1 MNRTVT
7 GLPFTVALLA
17 AVWCAC
23 ESGGTTF
30 GGADAD
36 SDGDADGDADGDSDT
51 DADGDADGDSDTDA
65 DGDADGDGD
74 GDSDTDAD
82 GDSDGDP
89 DCVDQDS
96 DWWCLPFDCDDGD
109 PEVNPGVP
117 EVLGNSVDDNCNGL
131 TDEEPVEEPV
141 GPVIPPTC
149 AAAAATP
156 TSVGCE
162 FFTADLDNWDTCD
175 PQTYAIVVSN
185 PHEDQDAVVTL
196 EHGVQGTIYT
206 VTLSPMELHV
216 IDVACASG
224 CQVGAQQIER
234 QGIGV
239 GRGFRLTADVPI
251 LAYQWNPYGLELF
264 STDASLLLPKTS
276 LDGTYIVAAW
286 GTGPGASWQQLRS
299 QVTVVATED
308 GTHVSFIPSVNV
320 AAMGGVGPFTAGVQT
335 GAYTLNAYDVLAFE
349 AGILDQDVT
358 GTVVLADKPVSVFG
372 GHSCA
377 NVPSGAYAAC
387 DHVEE
392 QLLPLA
398 AWGTETV
405 LARHAPR
412 QGCSSQPA
420 DPVVWRIISGVAN
433 MTVTFDPPAPAPAGA
448 SYSFSQQGQLLQFIG
463 AGDHFAVGTLNAPP
477 DPQHPEAPFF
487 AYQLMTG
494 TTYGGCAG
502 SEGDPMMLLSPPAG
516 QFLDRY
522 VFNTDSVFDFAYDHI
537 VVVRPAGVAV
547 ELDCMGQ
554 LPDSSFAQV
563 GSSDWEVGRFFIDN
577 PGNTT
582 GCLDG
587 AHVLTAAGQVG
598 LSVVGTSS
606 ANSYGYLGGV
616 GVRSINPDPVIE

>member
-1 MNRTVT
+1 MTRTET
-7 GLPFTVALLA
+7 GFALVALLA
-17 AVWCAC
+17 AALPAC
-23 ESGGTTF
+23 EGKDQTF
-30 GGADAD
+30 GTADSD
-36 SDGDADGDADGDSDT
+36 SDGDSDSDADGDTDGDSDTDTDTDTDTDADGDSDT
-51 DADGDADGDSDTDA
+51 DADGDADADA
-65 DGDADGDGD
+65 DTD
-74 GDSDTDAD
+74 GDS
-82 GDSDGDP
+82 DP
-89 DCVDQDS
+89 DCVDLDS

-109 PEVNPGVP
+109 PDISPGIT
-117 EVLGNSVDDNCNGL
+117 EVLGNDVDDDCDGL
-131 TDEEPVEEPV
+131 TDEEPSTDSE

-185 PHEDQDAVVTL
+185 PHEDQNAAVTL
-196 EHGVQGTIYT
+196 EHGLQGTIYT
-206 VTLSPMELHV
+206 VVLAPGELHV
-216 IDVACASG
+216 IDVACSSG
-224 CQVGAQQIER
+224 CEVAPQQIER
-234 QGIGV
+234 QGIATG
-239 GRGFRLTADVPI
+239 GGFRLTADVPI

-264 STDASLLLPKTS
+264 STDASLLIPKTS

-299 QVTVVATED
+299 QVTVVATAD
-308 GTHVSFIPSVNV
+308 DTHVSFIPSVNV

-335 GAYTLNAYDVLAFE
+335 GQYTLNAFDVLAFE
-349 AGILDQDVT
+349 AGVLDQDVT

-412 QGCSSQPA
+412 QGCSNQPS
-420 DPVVWRIISGVAN
+420 DPVVWRIIAGADA

-463 AGDHFAVGTLNAPP
+463 AGDHYAAGTLNNPP
-477 DPQHPEAPFF
+477 DPLHPEAPFF
-487 AYQLMTG
+487 AYQMMTG
-494 TTYGGCAG
+494 TTYGGCAS

-516 QFLDRY
+516 Q
-522 VFNTDSVFDFAYDHI
+522 
-537 VVVRPAGVAV
+537 
-547 ELDCMGQ
+547 
-554 LPDSSFAQV
+554 
-563 GSSDWEVGRFFIDN
+563 
-577 PGNTT
+577 
-582 GCLDG
+582 
-587 AHVLTAAGQVG
+587 
-598 LSVVGTSS
+598 
-606 ANSYGYLGGV
+606 
-616 GVRSINPDPVIE
+616 